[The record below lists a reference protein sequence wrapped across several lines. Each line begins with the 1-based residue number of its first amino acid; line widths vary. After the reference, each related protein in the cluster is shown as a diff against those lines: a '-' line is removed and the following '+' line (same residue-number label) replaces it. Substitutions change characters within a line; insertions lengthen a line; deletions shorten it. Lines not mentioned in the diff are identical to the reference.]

1 MSESDESE
9 MTASSEGEVEPAG
22 QVDGSGGR
30 VSAWVQNHTPLAI
43 AIAGLLSALFTLLA
57 ANPPILKAFGIWEDA
72 KEAPYP
78 QKVTAEVVTP
88 ADSEVSQDPILEVSG
103 RFDGALQGRSL
114 WAFVKN
120 VKDDTLWPSHEPCS
134 VAREGKW
141 SCRVTPLPDVSELQV
156 RLVDSRGVNEILQWV
171 VEENAGSAPALSKVN
186 GSELLAHQTLSR
198 QGARGGAA
206 AASGED
212 RPG

>member
-1 MSESDESE
+1 
-9 MTASSEGEVEPAG
+9 MTASSEGDTDPG
-22 QVDGSGGR
+22 GRVDGSGGR
-30 VSAWVQNHTPLAI
+30 VSAWVQDHTPLAI

-57 ANPPILKAFGIWEDA
+57 ANPAITKAIGFGEDA
-72 KEAPYP
+72 KEASYP

-88 ADSEVSQDPILEVSG
+88 ADGEISQDPTLAVSG
-103 RFDGALQGRSL
+103 RYDGALQGRSI
-114 WAFVKN
+114 WAFVRN

-134 VAREGKW
+134 VAKEGQW
-141 SCRVTPLPDVSELQV
+141 SCRITPLPDVSELQL

-186 GSELLAHQTLSR
+186 GSELLAQKTLSR